1 MAIYEIAGLR
11 IKLNNRFRYTEKL
24 CEKYL
29 SKDQVTDFDLFVTVT
44 DEEIVAEKKLNE
56 GFSDGYV
63 ESVCLYRNFCV
74 QLPAFNRFL
83 LHSAVIEFDGKGY
96 AFLGKSGAG
105 KSTHSSL
112 WLKYLPKAKIVN
124 GDKPILSIE
133 KGGVRVFGTP
143 WMGKEGRGENTS
155 VLLNGLCFI
164 EQAKENE
171 IKQLSTAETARRIMT
186 QVLFPA
192 DEKNMTATLELLD
205 VLVQSVPAYLLKCD
219 ISREAFLTSFEK
231 MTNTTYREM
240 ENED

>member
-29 SKDQVTDFDLFVTVT
+29 SKDQVTNFDLSISVTS
-44 DEEIVAEKKLNE
+44 EEMLAEKKLNE

-63 ESVCLYRNFCV
+63 ESVCLYRNLCV

-83 LHSAVIEFDGKGY
+83 LHSAVLEVDGKGY

-112 WLKYLPKAKIVN
+112 WLKYLPMAKIVN
-124 GDKPILSIE
+124 GDKPILSVE

-155 VLLNGLCFI
+155 VFLNGLCFI
-164 EQAKENE
+164 EQAKQNK
-171 IKQLSTAETARRIMT
+171 IKELSPAETARKIMT
-186 QVLFPA
+186 QVLFPS

-219 ISREAFLTSFEK
+219 ISKEAFLTSFEK
-231 MTNTTYREM
+231 MTKKPYREI